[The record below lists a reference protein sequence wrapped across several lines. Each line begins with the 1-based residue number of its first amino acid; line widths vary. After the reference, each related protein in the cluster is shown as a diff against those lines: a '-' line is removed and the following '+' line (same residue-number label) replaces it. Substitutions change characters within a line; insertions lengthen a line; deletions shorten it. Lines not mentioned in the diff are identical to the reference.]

1 MEQTTSQKIDIVKS
15 DAAMKYID
23 QIDCSDAEPWL
34 FDEVSE
40 NGEGLY
46 AICLADTVIGFAYI
60 EDEPHG
66 FLYVYIFPV
75 YRNKGYGDM
84 AVTAMEQQIKASPL
98 ICMMTTYHSDCTAAI
113 HLAEKYGYVKKY
125 VSALMEYRGD
135 KFPEQELP
143 IRHYRDEDY
152 PEAFAM
158 YAEAFHVM
166 RLGTGCFPDSV
177 VAQPNEEERKY
188 WAEHADDGYVYLSGN
203 EIIGHARIDD
213 NELGVV
219 SIKLS
224 HQGKGFGR
232 AFVQFLVNRVMEK
245 NEDHP
250 KLWCVVGNNKARNL
264 YDSLGFQE
272 IYSDVFA
279 EKRFGDR

>member
-113 HLAEKYGYVKKY
+113 HLAEKHEPFAVPAAFRLEIGLDRPGQRDV
-125 VSALMEYRGD
+125 VPRVFESAE
-135 KFPEQELP
+135 
-143 IRHYRDEDY
+143 
-152 PEAFAM
+152 
-158 YAEAFHVM
+158 
-166 RLGTGCFPDSV
+166 
-177 VAQPNEEERKY
+177 
-188 WAEHADDGYVYLSGN
+188 
-203 EIIGHARIDD
+203 
-213 NELGVV
+213 
-219 SIKLS
+219 
-224 HQGKGFGR
+224 
-232 AFVQFLVNRVMEK
+232 
-245 NEDHP
+245 
-250 KLWCVVGNNKARNL
+250 
-264 YDSLGFQE
+264 
-272 IYSDVFA
+272 
-279 EKRFGDR
+279 

>member
-98 ICMMTTYHSDCTAAI
+98 ICMMTTYHSDCAAAI
-113 HLAEKYGYVKKY
+113 HLAEKHGYVKKY

-152 PEAFAM
+152 PRRM
-158 YAEAFHVM
+158 
-166 RLGTGCFPDSV
+166 T
-177 VAQPNEEERKY
+177 
-188 WAEHADDGYVYLSGN
+188 
-203 EIIGHARIDD
+203 
-213 NELGVV
+213 
-219 SIKLS
+219 
-224 HQGKGFGR
+224 
-232 AFVQFLVNRVMEK
+232 
-245 NEDHP
+245 
-250 KLWCVVGNNKARNL
+250 
-264 YDSLGFQE
+264 
-272 IYSDVFA
+272 
-279 EKRFGDR
+279 